1 MLICRPSGA
10 DSIVVSAWPIRG
22 TNEHIQI
29 PTFEKWIC
37 IILTSGHNFYSAA
50 LGYNTESG
58 GVDERPITNA
68 I

>member
-1 MLICRPSGA
+1 MNGVRYTVCVPDMSYCLHYLECIMQSG
-10 DSIVVSAWPIRG
+10 
-22 TNEHIQI
+22 
-29 PTFEKWIC
+29 
-37 IILTSGHNFYSAA
+37 GHHFYSTA